1 MSKVDLVF
9 DEQNKSK
16 RIRKPLSKH
25 KLKQIEDWML
35 VEKVNREPV
44 QIILER
50 LCISATKLHTVIRA
64 FERAGVQYDSY
75 RSGFYGVYQKQKD
88 AEKLAQR

>member
-16 RIRKPLSKH
+16 RIRKPLSKN
-25 KLKQIEDWML
+25 KLKQIESWML
-35 VEKVNREPV
+35 VEKVKREPV
-44 QIILER
+44 QTVLER
-50 LCISATKLHTVIRA
+50 LCISATKLQTVIRA

-75 RSGFYGVYQKQKD
+75 RSGFYGVYQRQKD